1 MRQLIYQSISTAPRA
16 AADAPAILRSARPF
30 NGLNGVTGLL
40 LAAEDRY
47 FQVLEGPEES
57 VSLVMGRI
65 ETDPRHHSIDILH
78 DGSAER
84 RTFADWAMAYRDE
97 GHPHG
102 MMEARLEQLVAR
114 MPEELATRVQD
125 FAAAA

>member
-1 MRQLIYQSISTAPRA
+1 MRQLIYQSVSSGARA

-57 VSLVMGRI
+57 VSLVMARI
-65 ETDPRHHSIDILH
+65 KVDPRHHSIDILR
-78 DGSAER
+78 DGSADR
-84 RTFADWAMAYRDE
+84 RMFADWAMAYRDE

-114 MPEELATRVQD
+114 MSEELAARVRD
-125 FAAAA
+125 FAAA